1 MRHVYITPEFLPTPS
16 SRLHSAETIPQAGQ
30 IVEINQERFVIDS
43 VNYLPDVESCHIF
56 LKKED

>member
-1 MRHVYITPEFLPTPS
+1 MRHVYIIPEFLPIPS

-30 IVEINQERFVIDS
+30 VVVINQEKFVIDY